1 MTKSLMISALRLGKT
16 GDEILNIL
24 DQITDDSDSELTE
37 SVESV
42 MQTVEVLNETIS
54 QGVSV
59 NEPTLEP
66 IEF

>member
-1 MTKSLMISALRLGKT
+1 MISALRLGKT